1 MPHSVSEKQ
10 KLLNRVRR
18 LRGQVE
24 ALERALDAE
33 VGCAQIMQQLTA
45 ARGAINGLMAEVVED
60 HIRMHMVD
68 PDRKPTEREAEA
80 AEELV
85 SVMHSYIN
93 YFQYATRLLAEVG
106 RCGHARL
113 PGSDQAFAGSHADF
127 SSPFTDQL
135 QIAAGNLRN
144 R

>member
-1 MPHSVSEKQ
+1 MTHAVAEKQ

-33 VGCAQIMQQLTA
+33 IGCVQIMQQLTA
-45 ARGAINGLMAEVVED
+45 ARGALSALMAEVVED

-68 PDRKPTEREAEA
+68 SERTPTTRESEA

-85 SVMHSYIN
+85 SVMHSYIK
-93 YFQYATRLLAEVG
+93 
-106 RCGHARL
+106 
-113 PGSDQAFAGSHADF
+113 
-127 SSPFTDQL
+127 
-135 QIAAGNLRN
+135 
-144 R
+144 

>member
-85 SVMHSYIN
+85 SVMHSYIK
-93 YFQYATRLLAEVG
+93 
-106 RCGHARL
+106 
-113 PGSDQAFAGSHADF
+113 
-127 SSPFTDQL
+127 
-135 QIAAGNLRN
+135 
-144 R
+144 

>member
-1 MPHSVSEKQ
+1 MVHSVSEKQ

-33 VGCAQIMQQLTA
+33 MGCAQIMQQLTA

-60 HIRMHMVD
+60 HIRMHMID
-68 PDRKPTEREAEA
+68 PDRKPTERESEA

-85 SVMHSYIN
+85 SVMHSYIK
-93 YFQYATRLLAEVG
+93 
-106 RCGHARL
+106 
-113 PGSDQAFAGSHADF
+113 
-127 SSPFTDQL
+127 
-135 QIAAGNLRN
+135 
-144 R
+144 

>member
-1 MPHSVSEKQ
+1 MLVRGLFDPVVGCQHEWNEKTGGASNPGPSNKPARRIYPEVVFCNEEMMTHAVAEKQ

-33 VGCAQIMQQLTA
+33 VGCVQIMQQLTA
-45 ARGAINGLMAEVVED
+45 ARGAISALMAEVVED

-68 PDRKPTEREAEA
+68 SERIPTARESEA

-85 SVMHSYIN
+85 SVMHSYIK
-93 YFQYATRLLAEVG
+93 
-106 RCGHARL
+106 
-113 PGSDQAFAGSHADF
+113 
-127 SSPFTDQL
+127 
-135 QIAAGNLRN
+135 
-144 R
+144 